1 MKCNDGLQEFLL
13 HEPAVNAESYHPA
26 RWSGLL
32 RQTVDGKTRV
42 ALAPGM
48 GLEFGELVGSS
59 VLQVG
64 VVHFSSTLE
73 FLKVV

>member
-1 MKCNDGLQEFLL
+1 MQLWIKEILL
-13 HEPAVNAESYHPA
+13 HEPAVNAESYHHT

-59 VLQVG
+59 VFQVG
-64 VVHFSSTLE
+64 VVHIL
-73 FLKVV
+73 LYIP